1 MGRRKL
7 IGVITA
13 VPESKHAQRVMEG
26 VCCQCEKYDYNVA
39 VFAPM
44 VHTSG
49 DFTGYINGELNIYEL
64 INFDLLDGVI
74 VDSVSLSEN
83 NDETLKNEICLKLQ
97 QQCNKPV
104 VSLNMPLGNYPM
116 VSSNDRVVFREI
128 MEHVIDEHGARDI
141 CFLTGHKENLISQ
154 ERLDYCF
161 EVMKERDLPIKQEW
175 VVYGDFWYSSGTA
188 LAQRIVTGE
197 VPMPQA
203 VVCTSDHMAIGLVRY
218 LTEHGIRVPEDII
231 VTGFEATQEAALN
244 SVSVTS
250 FESNE
255 AKTAADAVDMLC
267 KLIDVKK
274 EIQPF
279 DAATKKHMHAGV
291 SCGCA
296 QDFMHSARAFKDSF
310 YFMSRDYSIQ
320 DDNVDIGLLLE
331 GYMAEILTETENAQD
346 CMQHIYLNTYY
357 LRPYSKY
364 YLCLKED
371 WLDPNKTIVK
381 GYPGRMK
388 IVVHN
393 TMELDTGF
401 YQDDQ
406 SVSFMSKIMLPQMFE
421 EEEKPCVFY
430 FSPVHFRDKMLGYS
444 VIQRELSMNKPLNVV
459 YRNWLRNINT
469 ALEMIQTKSKL
480 LQLSISDEMTGA
492 YNRRGMDVHLKRM
505 LEDTNEG
512 DSLLVAV
519 VDMDGLKYVND
530 TFGHVEGDY
539 GIKQVHKALQ
549 FCAGPDEICVRAGGD
564 EFYLF
569 GVGKYTEDD
578 VDKHIKDFQEYL
590 ARLNATSRKP
600 YVIGASIGME
610 LAPINEQLKVD
621 NIINAADVKM
631 YASKVERKQQRKE

>member
-1 MGRRKL
+1 MSRKL

-26 VCCQCEKYDYNVA
+26 VCAQCAKYDYNVA

-44 VHTSG
+44 IHFSG
-49 DFTGYINGELNIYEL
+49 GVTGYINGELNIYEL

-74 VDSVSLSEN
+74 VDTVSLSEN
-83 NDETLKNEICLKLQ
+83 NDDTIRNQICQKLQ

-116 VSSNDRVVFREI
+116 VSSTDKVIFREI
-128 MEHVIDEHGARDI
+128 MEHVIDVHGVTEI
-141 CFLTGHKENLISQ
+141 CFLTGHKENVISQ

-161 EVMKERDLPIKQEW
+161 EVMKERNLSVKPEW
-175 VVYGDFWYSSGTA
+175 VIFGDFWYTSGRA
-188 LAQRIVTGE
+188 LAERIVNGE
-197 VPMPQA
+197 IPMPQA
-203 VVCTSDHMAIGLVRY
+203 VVCASDHMAIGLVRY
-218 LTEHGIRVPEDII
+218 LTGHGIRVPEDII

-255 AKTAADAVDMLC
+255 AKTAADAVDVLC
-267 KLIDVKK
+267 NLIDVKQ
-274 EIQPF
+274 EIEPF
-279 DAATKKHMHAGV
+279 DDTNRKHMHAGV

-296 QDFMHSARAFKDSF
+296 PDFMHSAMAFKDSF
-310 YFMSRDYSIQ
+310 YFQSRDYSIQ
-320 DDNVDIGLLLE
+320 DDSVDIGLLLE
-331 GYMAEILTETENAQD
+331 GYLAEILTESEDAQE
-346 CMQHIYLNTYY
+346 CLYHIYLNTYY

-371 WLDPNKTIVK
+371 WLDSDKVIVK

-393 TMELDTGF
+393 MMAPDTGF
-401 YQDDQ
+401 YKDEQ
-406 SVSFMSKIMLPQMFE
+406 SISFMTKIMLPQMFE
-421 EEEKPCVFY
+421 EEENPSVFY
-430 FSPVHFRDKMLGYS
+430 FSPVHFNDKVLGYS
-444 VIQRELSMNKPLNVV
+444 VIQRELTEEKPLNLV
-459 YRNWLRNINT
+459 YRNWLRNINS

-480 LQLSISDEMTGA
+480 MQLSISDEMTGA
-492 YNRRGMDVHLKRM
+492 YNRRGMDVHLKHM
-505 LEDTNEG
+505 LENVKEG

-569 GVGKYTEDD
+569 GVGKYTEED
-578 VDKHIKDFQEYL
+578 VDKHIRDFREYL
-590 ARLNATSRKP
+590 KKINTTSKKP
-600 YVIGASIGME
+600 YIIGASIGME
-610 LAPINEQLKVD
+610 LALIDEQTKVD
-621 NIINAADVKM
+621 NVINAADVKM
-631 YASKVERKQQRKE
+631 YASKVERKQQRKQ

>member
-1 MGRRKL
+1 MSRKL

-26 VCCQCEKYDYNVA
+26 VCSQCEKYGYNVA
-39 VFAPM
+39 VFSPM
-44 VHTSG
+44 AHISG
-49 DFTGYINGELNIYEL
+49 GNTEYINGELNIYEL

-74 VDSVSLSEN
+74 VDAVSLSEN
-83 NDETLKNEICLKLQ
+83 NDDTLRYEICAKLQ

-104 VSLNMPLGNYPM
+104 VSLNVPLGNYPM
-116 VSSNDRVVFREI
+116 VSSTDKIVFREI
-128 MEHVIDEHGARDI
+128 MEHVIDVHGAKEI
-141 CFLTGHKENLISQ
+141 CFLTGHKDNIISQ

-161 EVMKERDLPIKQEW
+161 EVMEERNLPIKPEW

-188 LAQRIVTGE
+188 LAKRIVSGE
-197 VPMPQA
+197 VAKPQA

-218 LTEHGIRVPEDII
+218 LTEHGIRVPEDIF

-244 SVSVTS
+244 GISVTS

-255 AKTAADAVDMLC
+255 AKTAADAVDYLC
-267 KLIDVKK
+267 KQIDVNK
-274 EIQPF
+274 EICPF
-279 DAATKKHMHAGV
+279 DDAGKKHIHVGA

-296 QDFMHSARAFKDSF
+296 PDFMHSAKDYKEYF
-310 YFMSRDYSIQ
+310 YFMERDYSVQ
-320 DDNVDIGLLLE
+320 DDSVDIGLLLE
-331 GYMAEILTETENAQD
+331 GYMAEILTEAESAQD
-346 CMQHIYLNTYY
+346 CLKHIYLNTYY

-371 WLDPNKTIVK
+371 WLEPNKTIVT

-393 TMELDTGF
+393 TMEPNTGF
-401 YQDDQ
+401 YEEEQ
-406 SVSFMSKIMLPQMFE
+406 SISFMTKIMLPQMFE
-421 EEEKPCVFY
+421 EDEKPSIFY

-444 VIQRELSMNKPLNVV
+444 VIQRDLSNQKPLNVV

-469 ALEMIQTKSKL
+469 ALEMMQTKSKL
-480 LQLSISDEMTGA
+480 MQLSISDEMTGA
-492 YNRRGMDVHLKRM
+492 FNRRGMDVHLRHM
-505 LEDTNEG
+505 LGNAKEG

-569 GVGKYTEDD
+569 GVGEYAEADIA
-578 VDKHIKDFQEYL
+578 KHIRDFQSYIDKV
-590 ARLNATSRKP
+590 NKSSKKP
-600 YVIGASIGME
+600 YQISASIGIE
-610 LAPINEQLKVD
+610 VAPIDEDFKVD
-621 NIINAADVKM
+621 SVINAADVKM
-631 YASKVERKQQRKE
+631 YASKVERKQQRK

>member
-1 MGRRKL
+1 MSRRKL

-44 VHTSG
+44 AHTSG
-49 DFTGYINGELNIYEL
+49 DYTEYITGELNIYEL
-64 INFDLLDGVI
+64 INFDLLDGVV
-74 VDSVSLSEN
+74 VDTVSLSEN
-83 NDETLKNEICLKLQ
+83 NDEILKNEICMKLQ

-116 VSSNDRVVFREI
+116 VSSSDRVVFREI
-128 MEHVIDEHGARDI
+128 MEHVIDVHGVRDI
-141 CFLTGHKENLISQ
+141 CFLTGHKGNNISQ
-154 ERLDYCF
+154 ERLEYCF
-161 EVMKERDLPIKQEW
+161 DIMKERNLQIRPEW
-175 VVYGDFWYSSGTA
+175 IVYGDFWYSSGTA
-188 LAQRIVTGE
+188 LAKRIVSGE

-203 VVCTSDHMAIGLVRY
+203 VVCTSDHMAIGMVRY

-250 FESNE
+250 FESNV
-255 AKTAADAVDMLC
+255 AKTAADAVDLIC
-267 KLIDVKK
+267 KQIDIKK

-279 DAATKKHMHAGV
+279 DDTNRKHIHAGV

-296 QDFMHSARAFKDSF
+296 PDFMHSARAFKESF
-310 YFMSRDYSIQ
+310 YFMARDYSIQ
-320 DDNVDIGLLLE
+320 DDSVDIGMLLE
-331 GYMAEILTETENAQD
+331 GYMAEILTEAENAQD
-346 CMQHIYLNTYY
+346 CLKHIYLNTYF

-388 IVVHN
+388 VVVHN
-393 TMELDTGF
+393 TMAPNTGF
-401 YQDDQ
+401 YKEEQG
-406 SVSFMSKIMLPQMFE
+406 VSFMTKIMLPQMFE
-421 EEEKPCVFY
+421 EEEGPCVFF

-444 VIQRELSMNKPLNVV
+444 VIQRELSTKKPLNVV

-469 ALEMIQTKSKL
+469 ALEMMQTKSKL
-480 LQLSISDEMTGA
+480 MQLSISDEMTGA
-492 YNRRGMDVHLKRM
+492 YNRRGMDVHLKHM
-505 LEDTNEG
+505 LENAKEG

-519 VDMDGLKYVND
+519 IDMDGLKYVND

-569 GVGKYTEDD
+569 GVGQYTE
-578 VDKHIKDFQEYL
+578 VDIEIHVKEFQEYL
-590 ARLNATSRKP
+590 TKVNASSKKP
-600 YVIGASIGME
+600 YLVGASIGME

-621 NIINAADVKM
+621 SIINAADIKM
-631 YASKVERKQQRKE
+631 YASKVERKQQRK

>member
-1 MGRRKL
+1 MGRKL

-44 VHTSG
+44 THLSG
-49 DFTGYINGELNIYEL
+49 GYTGYINGELNIFEL

-74 VDSVSLSEN
+74 VDAVSLSEN
-83 NDETLKNEICLKLQ
+83 NDDKYKNEICMKLQ

-104 VSLNMPLGNYPM
+104 VSLNIPLGNYPM
-116 VSSNDRVVFREI
+116 VSSCDRIVFREI
-128 MEHVIDEHGARDI
+128 MEHMLEEHGVKEI
-141 CFLTGHKENLISQ
+141 CFLTGHKENIISQ

-161 EVMKERDLPIKQEW
+161 EVMKEYNLPIRPEW

-188 LAQRIVTGE
+188 LAERIVSGE
-197 VPMPQA
+197 LPRPQA

-255 AKTAADAVDMLC
+255 AKTAADAVDILC
-267 KLIDVKK
+267 KIIDVKK

-279 DAATKKHMHAGV
+279 DDTNKTHMHAGV

-296 QDFMHSARAFKDSF
+296 LDFMHSARAFKDSF

-320 DDNVDIGLLLE
+320 DESVDIGLLLE
-331 GYMAEILTETENAQD
+331 GYMSELLTETEDAQD
-346 CMQHIYLNTYY
+346 CLEQIYLNTYY
-357 LRPYSKY
+357 LRPYYKY

-371 WLDPNKTIVK
+371 WLDPGKTIIK

-388 IVVHN
+388 IAVHN
-393 TMELDTGF
+393 TMMPETGF
-401 YQDDQ
+401 YREED
-406 SVSFMSKIMLPQMFE
+406 SISFMTKIMLPQMFE
-421 EEEKPCVFY
+421 EEEMPCVFY
-430 FSPVHFRDKMLGYS
+430 FSPVHFRDKVLGYS
-444 VIQRELSMNKPLNVV
+444 VIQRELSSKKYLNVV

-469 ALEMIQTKSKL
+469 SLEMIQTKSKL
-480 LQLSISDEMTGA
+480 MQLSISDEMTGA
-492 YNRRGMDVHLKRM
+492 YNRRGMDVHLKHM
-505 LEDTNEG
+505 LANAKEG

-569 GVGKYTEDD
+569 GVGQYTDAD
-578 VDKHIKDFQEYL
+578 IASHIKEFQEYL
-590 ARLNATSRKP
+590 AKVNASSKKP
-600 YVIGASIGME
+600 YLVGASIGME
-610 LAPINEQLKVD
+610 LAPINAQLKVD
-621 NIINAADVKM
+621 SIINAADVKM
-631 YASKVERKQQRKE
+631 YASKVERKQQRK